1 MGGWL
6 TAVPSDAECLADI
19 KRVCA
24 GKLARFE
31 IPRVV
36 RVLEEEWVPEDG
48 LITPTMKNR
57 RKQIQEH
64 YAALLKELD
73 YDMSAGIAD
82 A

>member
-1 MGGWL
+1 MR
-6 TAVPSDAECLADI
+6 AAFKA
-19 KRVCA
+19 VCA

-31 IPRVV
+31 VPRQVK
-36 RVLEEEWVPEDG
+36 VLEEEWQPEDG